1 MVKDEQIEAARRI
14 VPFAFGIRP
23 PEGQPGGLVHNWQ
36 TCAEC
41 ARLRE
46 KAIAAVVEA
55 GT

>member
-1 MVKDEQIEAARRI
+1 MVKDDQIEAAQRI

-23 PEGQPGGLVHNWQ
+23 GEGRPGGLVHNWQ

-41 ARLRE
+41 ARLRGQ
-46 KAIAAVVEA
+46 AIAAVVEA